1 MAFSSA
7 RIDPR
12 DLLSRPSVAFLVFWL
27 PAIAIVA
34 TGSSH
39 FSAAVRTIVWP
50 AALITMGAACT
61 VNATRCG
68 RLHCYFTGPFFFLM
82 AAVILFYS
90 FGVLRLGGN
99 GWNLIGLT
107 LLGGTVAFCCVPE
120 LLFGS
125 YRLHGD

>member
-7 RIDPR
+7 RIDSR
-12 DLLSRPSVAFLVFWL
+12 DLLSKPSVTFLVFWL

-82 AAVILFYS
+82 AAVILFYG
-90 FGVLRLGGN
+90 FGVLRLGEN

-107 LLGGTVAFCCVPE
+107 LLGGTVDLLLRAGAAFRQI
-120 LLFGS
+120 S
-125 YRLHGD
+125 ATR

>member
-7 RIDPR
+7 RSDPR
-12 DLLSRPSVAFLVFWL
+12 DLLSKPTVAFLVFWL
-27 PAIAIVA
+27 PIIAIVA

-39 FSAAVRTIVWP
+39 VSAAVRTIVWP

-68 RLHCYFTGPFFFLM
+68 RLHCYLTGPFFFVM
-82 AAVILFYS
+82 AAVTLLYGYGLF
-90 FGVLRLGGN
+90 RLGGN

-120 LLFGS
+120 LLFGR